1 MVLGNGE
8 VFLLDEDELEEALE
22 REDITDSD
30 YNLAWATAKSILRS
44 IDAHAFPYFA
54 LSLKH
59 RAELF
64 HHGEFRRK

>member
-1 MVLGNGE
+1 M
-8 VFLLDEDELEEALE
+8 LDEDELEEALE
-22 REDITDSD
+22 REDISESD
-30 YNLAWATAKSILRS
+30 YKLAWETANTILRG
-44 IDAHAFPYFA
+44 IDAHAFPYFS